1 MNGVTPLAYD
11 PFTPAIG
18 RETLRRKAY
27 CVINVAGIDVTNRLD
42 PHLISVVVILRA
54 DMYDEAHI
62 EIDDRDGRLPIPPL
76 YAPVE
81 IALGWEHEGARIIF
95 TGTISDI
102 ASSFGRKQGG
112 RRLWVEATSVNPN
125 SGVKEPAQFHLG
137 EGAPPGQQE
146 GQKIPFAQAAN
157 EIFGQAG
164 LSVRM
169 SPRGMGV
176 ARDYWYAMNES
187 PMHWGLRL
195 ARELGMHF
203 RIVGN
208 EAIFTDMDESFG
220 TLTAKW
226 GEGLISW
233 HIYPFAARGQ
243 WGESNTQVYDFA
255 QATWQIIGKAF
266 GGRQAPWSFA
276 EALKTL
282 PHPAPNA
289 SVADQDNEGQGE
301 NSDSKRGSGHLVING
316 EPLAKP
322 SMTVEVIGARPGV
335 DGTYNIVEAEHDYSR
350 RGYTTRLEVNQPHF
364 SGDGASQYTLPET
377 PAPSSPPPAQPHEQ

>member
-1 MNGVTPLAYD
+1 MNGTTPLAYD
-11 PFTPAIG
+11 PFTPSIA

-27 CVINVAGIDVTNRLD
+27 CFIKVGAIDVTNRLD
-42 PHLISVVVILRA
+42 PHLLSVTVILRA

-76 YAPVE
+76 YANVE
-81 IALGWEHEGARIIF
+81 IALGWEHEGARVVF

-125 SGVKEPAQFHLG
+125 GGAKEPQQFSLG
-137 EGAPPGQQE
+137 EGAPPGKQE
-146 GQKIPFAQAAN
+146 GQKLPMSQAAN
-157 EIFGQAG
+157 EIFGKAG
-164 LSVRM
+164 MSVRM
-169 SPRGMGV
+169 SPRGEGTQ
-176 ARDYWYAMNES
+176 RDYWYAMNES
-187 PMHWGLRL
+187 PMHWGQRI

-203 RIVGN
+203 RIVGDQ
-208 EAIFTDMDESFG
+208 AIFTDMDESFG
-220 TLTAKW
+220 TVTAKW

-243 WGESNTQVYDFA
+243 WGESNSQFYNFA
-255 QATWQIIGKAF
+255 QATWQIMGKAF
-266 GGRQAPWSFA
+266 GGQAPWSFA
-276 EALKTL
+276 EASKVL

-289 SVADQDNEGQGE
+289 SVADQGNDGQQE

-335 DGTYNIVEAEHDYSR
+335 DGTYSINEAHHIYSR
-350 RGYTTRLEVNQPHF
+350 QGYTTRLEVERPHF
-364 SGDGASQYTLPET
+364 SGDGASQYTLP
-377 PAPSSPPPAQPHEQ
+377 PSSGSSPPAEPSQ